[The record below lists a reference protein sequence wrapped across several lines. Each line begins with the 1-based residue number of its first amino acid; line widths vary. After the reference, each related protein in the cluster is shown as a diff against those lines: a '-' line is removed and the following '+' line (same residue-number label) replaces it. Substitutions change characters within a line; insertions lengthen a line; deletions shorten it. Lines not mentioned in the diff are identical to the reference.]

1 MSNDPG
7 NPLNVSLAERI
18 LQILRELVL
27 TGEIPPGA
35 RVNEVELATRFGIS
49 RGPVRE
55 AIRHLTSEGLL
66 VLRTNRGAY
75 VPKADA
81 EQVHALFELR
91 VALEGEASR
100 FAALRRTDEDIVELR
115 RRSDNARAGFESG
128 RRFPYRLDLDFH
140 GALLQAARSPLITA
154 QVHLVQQQVILLR
167 TTTPVDPAHSA
178 ASLDDHDRLIEAI
191 EAADP
196 ERAAETMRVHLH
208 RVRDQLLT
216 YLDLPERAF
225 LS

>member
-1 MSNDPG
+1 MSLD
-7 NPLNVSLAERI
+7 NPLHVSLAERT
-18 LQILRELVL
+18 LQVLRELVL

-81 EQVHALFELR
+81 GQVHALFELR

-100 FAALRRTDEDIVELR
+100 FAALRRTDDDIAELR
-115 RRSDNARAGFESG
+115 RRSANAREAFEAG

-167 TTTPVDPAHSA
+167 TTTPVDPMHSL
-178 ASLDDHDRLIEAI
+178 ASLDDHDRLVEAV

-196 ERAAETMRVHLH
+196 ERAAEAMRVHLH

-216 YLDLPERAF
+216 YLEPSEQAF
-225 LS
+225 LG

>member
-1 MSNDPG
+1 Q
-7 NPLNVSLAERI
+7 V
-18 LQILRELVL
+18 LRELVL

-100 FAALRRTDEDIVELR
+100 FAALRRTEADVEELR
-115 RRSDNARAGFESG
+115 RRSANARAGFESG

-140 GALLQAARSPLITA
+140 GGLLQAARSPLITS

-167 TTTPVDPAHSA
+167 TTTPVDPAHSS
-178 ASLDDHDRLIEAI
+178 ASLDDHDRLVEAI
-191 EAADP
+191 EAGDP
-196 ERAAETMRVHLH
+196 ELAAETMRTHLH

-225 LS
+225 LG